1 MKNRNIKLLTGSV
14 LLSSILLSGCGG
26 EADSGVTKQPHDT
39 SKLGRTVGVEK
50 DWTWNVSFS
59 ADIASGGNNTSVQ
72 ANFWEGVPENI
83 ENFQTFIDMDS
94 DANTGYS
101 GPGTWEIDGA
111 DYLIENGDVYESLS
125 TTEWKWKLIGSFQ
138 EVNKQSSGLGQYA
151 LLNMSNAESTLNN
164 IFTTN
169 NFKVMIE
176 AYDANWQGD
185 CNTITGIVADVSGVD
200 IGNDDLVEIEKEI
213 RAKHNAKFTTVTT
226 IDFAPNKQEAIVAMI
241 NKWEGKNLYVINVS
255 DTDTSTIFAKEYK
268 NKFIYK
274 TIVVKDNGIVEF
286 QIKEDGG
293 LKYKVVYDYTNNSE
307 ISKTLIEG
315 NPEIVKKV
323 LVKKSTDVK
332 NDGDTDKISE
342 YKYDLHGNITEQKNK
357 YDFNWDNETYKTYTF
372 YYTNTYDDAGNL
384 IKVRKTDGE
393 DYLLVTEY
401 DTKGNP
407 IKIDGDTFIEY
418 ISYTYADDGRILD
431 KTRTIPEDDNY
442 KEYSVYRYADN
453 NNLRDIAVEVTQD
466 WQPGYSYTD
475 KEFIYDANGRVI
487 REKDYEPSGSF
498 KTIKFVYDDDG
509 DILHE
514 IVDKKGDG
522 SIDEKIY
529 NIYKKVALPN

>member
-1 MKNRNIKLLTGSV
+1 MKNRNIKLLTGSA
-14 LLSSILLSGCGG
+14 LLATILLSGCGG
-26 EADSGVTKQPHDT
+26 EGDSGVTKQPHDT

-72 ANFWEGVPENI
+72 ANFWEGIPDNI

-138 EVNKQSSGLGQYA
+138 EVNKQSSGLGKYA

-176 AYDANWQGD
+176 VYDANWKGD

-200 IGNDDLVEIEKEI
+200 SDLVAIEKEI
-213 RAKHNAKFTTVTT
+213 RTKHNAKFTTVTT

-255 DTDTSTIFAKEYK
+255 DTDTSTVFAKEYK

-293 LKYKVVYDYTNNSE
+293 LVYKVVYDYTNNSE
-307 ISKTLIEG
+307 ISKTLI
-315 NPEIVKKV
+315 
-323 LVKKSTDVK
+323 
-332 NDGDTDKISE
+332 
-342 YKYDLHGNITEQKNK
+342 
-357 YDFNWDNETYKTYTF
+357 
-372 YYTNTYDDAGNL
+372 
-384 IKVRKTDGE
+384 
-393 DYLLVTEY
+393 
-401 DTKGNP
+401 
-407 IKIDGDTFIEY
+407 
-418 ISYTYADDGRILD
+418 
-431 KTRTIPEDDNY
+431 
-442 KEYSVYRYADN
+442 
-453 NNLRDIAVEVTQD
+453 
-466 WQPGYSYTD
+466 
-475 KEFIYDANGRVI
+475 
-487 REKDYEPSGSF
+487 
-498 KTIKFVYDDDG
+498 
-509 DILHE
+509 
-514 IVDKKGDG
+514 
-522 SIDEKIY
+522 
-529 NIYKKVALPN
+529 